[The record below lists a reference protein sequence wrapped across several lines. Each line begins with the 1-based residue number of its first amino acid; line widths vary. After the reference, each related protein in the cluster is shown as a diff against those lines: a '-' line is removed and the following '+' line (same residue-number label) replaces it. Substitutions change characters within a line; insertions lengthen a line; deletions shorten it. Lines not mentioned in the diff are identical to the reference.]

1 MSRVQWVRS
10 LTRPSVTCDKAAPYL
25 PRAVRSP
32 QGVPAF
38 LQHQGTSC
46 CCSCWPKSSFGYF
59 HKVVWE
65 HANELFGQPKSLQ
78 LQQVKLLLFFFF
90 FPILD
95 TVWSS
100 RQSHW
105 LITVPWR
112 IAPWPDGCSIS
123 ERATQCAW
131 IVSLQRWT
139 LWAFVVLVMAWIL
152 TGKGERLVGGFLLA
166 LIWGDMS
173 FSCHAQQTNIRFG
186 ESQQWGETSIWPF
199 QSQGPS
205 SHSRT

>member
-1 MSRVQWVRS
+1 METNDCHNERALLVVVLVDQKVR
-10 LTRPSVTCDKAAPYL
+10 LDIFIKWYGNM
-25 PRAVRSP
+25 RAN
-32 QGVPAF
+32 F
-38 LQHQGTSC
+38 LANPNHYNYSKWN
-46 CCSCWPKSSFGYF
+46 CS
-59 HKVVWE
+59 
-65 HANELFGQPKSLQ
+65 
-78 LQQVKLLLFFFF
+78 FFFF
-90 FPILD
+90 SILD

-105 LITVPWR
+105 LITVPWK

-131 IVSLQRWT
+131 VVSLQLWT